1 MKPFEHCGQPVLA
14 VILWI
19 GLQPTWA
26 AGADSSSG
34 SIRVE
39 RGTFTKQLM
48 LTGEL
53 KAKRSTIV
61 PVPRVPR
68 HWEFA
73 ISYMAAEGSRVE
85 PGELLVQFD
94 TSSLDSSRLDLEQE
108 REKSLIKIAQKE
120 AEIESQRQDQLL
132 ERATKEKALKVAEVD
147 AEIDPSLIPREEAEE
162 HQYTYSKALID
173 LQKAE
178 DRLRIQEQTAK
189 ADLEVL
195 RLEYERQDL
204 DLKRLMTALKRL
216 TVRAPTSGLVIHA
229 FRPQQDRK
237 LQVGDTI
244 WAGYPVLKLPNMEEL
259 LVETDVHDVDFSLL
273 KVGMTSEV
281 TLDAYPDR
289 TFPGHVL
296 ELPEA
301 AKAKNPESRRK
312 SFVVDVELTETDLSI
327 MRPEMTARVR
337 IPIETK
343 EALTV
348 PRRAL
353 HLGPGGEIYAL
364 KEDSERVP
372 VQLLDLN
379 GSRAVIQGQLEPG
392 QSLLLGSAGSE
403 QRQTEPNWI
412 RLKNEDLVFAV
423 SGNGVLRAEK
433 ALSISPPALRNHRR
447 FKIVHMIP
455 EGTDVG
461 KGDVLLR
468 FDPTEIHKKLREEMA
483 NLQKSQEEYA
493 KTKSS
498 LELKTKDLNLQ
509 LEEAQANKEKAGNK
523 LHQAREFQSIL
534 EVRKAEH
541 EAVLSRKRVELLE
554 QRRIA
559 EAKATRLQL
568 QVLKDAQ
575 RLYQRRIDDNKQ
587 AIAATTVKA
596 PMAGTVLFEVN
607 WQGQKKRVGD
617 DAYRRE
623 TIMTLPDLKS
633 LKVAGRVSEIDA
645 GRIRLGQ
652 EVIVN
657 FDGIPDQTFR
667 GEISKMANLFLKAS
681 FDRPVKVLEVTVEL
695 GKVDLERMRPGMAA
709 RLQVVIDRFEG
720 ALAVPL
726 SAIKTEGG
734 KSYVWVKG
742 KGGPVRR
749 EVELGQNNG
758 VVALVKKGLV
768 EGDEVSGVSGA

>member
-1 MKPFEHCGQPVLA
+1 MPLAHSGLGVLA
-14 VILWI
+14 AILWL
-19 GLQPTWA
+19 GLQPLGA
-26 AGADSSSG
+26 AEADSSDG
-34 SIRVE
+34 PVRVE
-39 RGTFTKQLM
+39 KGTFTKHLM

-53 KAKRSTIV
+53 KAKRSIIV
-61 PVPRVPR
+61 SVPRIPR

-73 ISYMAAEGSRVE
+73 IGYMAPEGSRVG
-85 PGELLVQFD
+85 PGDLLLQFD
-94 TSSLDSSRLDLEQE
+94 TSSVDSSRLDLEQE
-108 REKSLIKIAQKE
+108 REQSRIKIAQKE

-147 AEIDPSLIPREEAEE
+147 AEIDPTLIPREEAEE

-173 LQKAE
+173 LEKAE
-178 DRLRIQEQTAK
+178 DRLLIQKQTAK

-229 FRPQQDRK
+229 FHPRENRK
-237 LQVGDTI
+237 LQVGDTV

-273 KVGMTSEV
+273 KMGMTAEV
-281 TLDAYPDR
+281 TLDAYPNR
-289 TFPGHVL
+289 TFPGRLL

-312 SFVVDVELTETDLSI
+312 SFAIDVELIETDLNI
-327 MRPEMTARVR
+327 MRPEMTARVHVS
-337 IPIETK
+337 IET
-343 EALTV
+343 ENALTV

-353 HLGPGGEIYAL
+353 HLGAGGEIYAL

-372 VQLLDLN
+372 IQLLDLN
-379 GSRAVIQGQLEPG
+379 GSRAVIRGQLEPG
-392 QSLLLGSAGSE
+392 QRLVLGSAGSE

-412 RLKNEDLVFAV
+412 RLKNEDLVFSV
-423 SGNGVLRAEK
+423 SGNGVLKAEK
-433 ALSISPPALRNHRR
+433 AVYITPPSLKNHYR

-455 EGTDVG
+455 EGSDVS
-461 KGDVLLR
+461 KGEVLVR
-468 FDPTEIHKKLREEMA
+468 FDPTEIQKKLREEVA
-483 NLQKSQEEYA
+483 NLLKSQEEYA

-509 LEEAQANKEKAGNK
+509 LEEAQANKEKAVNK
-523 LHQAREFQSIL
+523 LRQAREFQSIL

-541 EAVLSRKRVELLE
+541 EAVLSRKRVELIE

-559 EAKATRLQL
+559 EAEATRLQL

-575 RLYQRRIDDNKQ
+575 RLYQRRIADNKK
-587 AIAATTVKA
+587 AIEATTVKA

-607 WQGQKKRVGD
+607 RQGQKKRVGD
-617 DAYRRE
+617 DVYRRH

-633 LKVAGRVSEIDA
+633 LKVAGRVAEIDA

-652 EVIVN
+652 EAIVN

-667 GEISKMANLFLKAS
+667 GEISKMANLFQKAS

-695 GKVDLERMRPGMAA
+695 DQVDLERMRPGMAT

-726 SAIKTEGG
+726 SAIKNEGG

-742 KGGPVRR
+742 KEGPIRR

-758 VVALVKKGLV
+758 VVALVKRGLV
-768 EGDEVSGVSGA
+768 EGDQVSGVSGT